1 MDYLL
6 RTTTYAAMES
16 ALIAANLIT
25 DSTDAKGIAMTI
37 PVSGAYVDHVGPIP
51 DKKDINGN
59 VISPGDTRWHTNLR
73 VTFNLT
79 AAQVALLPT
88 FTPAPTIPYRVFA

>member
-25 DSTDAKGIAMTI
+25 DSTDVQGVAMTI
-37 PVSGAYVDHVGPIP
+37 PVSGAYVDHIGAIP
-51 DKKDINGN
+51 PKTDIDGN
-59 VISPGDTRWHTNLR
+59 ILSPGDTRWHTNIR
-73 VTFNLT
+73 VTFELT
-79 AAQVALLPT
+79 EEQVELLPV
-88 FTPAPTIPYRVFA
+88 FAPEPSIPYRVFA

>member
-1 MDYLL
+1 MDYML
-6 RTTTYAAMES
+6 RTTTYAAMET

-25 DSTDAKGIAMTI
+25 DSTDAQGVAMTI

-51 DKKDINGN
+51 DKKDIDGN